1 MRKIVISWII
11 TGLAV
16 AAAAY
21 LVPGIE
27 VVDARGF
34 TTVMVMAAVLGLINA
49 TVRPVLALLSCG
61 CIIATLGL
69 FMLVINTITFLM
81 ASWITAN
88 WFDLGFQVN
97 SWFDA
102 FLGSL
107 VVSVVSFVLSMI
119 LYRDE
124 D

>member
-21 LVPGIE
+21 LVPGIQ
-27 VVDARGF
+27 VANTRGF
-34 TTVMVMAAVLGLINA
+34 ATVMVMAAVLGLINA

-69 FMLVINTITFLM
+69 FMLVINTFTFWLASYIT
-81 ASWITAN
+81 TN

-97 SWFDA
+97 TWFDA

>member
-1 MRKIVISWII
+1 MRRIVISWII
-11 TGLAV
+11 TALAV

-21 LVPGIE
+21 LIPGIE

-34 TTVMVMAAVLGLINA
+34 ATVVVMAAVLGLINA

-69 FMLVINTITFLM
+69 FMLVINTFTFWLASYIT
-81 ASWITAN
+81 SS

-97 SWFDA
+97 GWIDA

-107 VVSVVSFVLSMI
+107 VVSVVSLVLSMI

>member
-11 TGLAV
+11 TALAV

-21 LVPGIE
+21 LIPGIE

-34 TTVMVMAAVLGLINA
+34 ATVVVMAAVLGLINA

-69 FMLVINTITFLM
+69 FMLVINTFTFWL
-81 ASWITAN
+81 ASYITAS

>member
-1 MRKIVISWII
+1 MRRIVISWII
-11 TGLAV
+11 TALAV

-21 LVPGIE
+21 LISGIE

-34 TTVMVMAAVLGLINA
+34 ATLVVMAAVLGLINA

-69 FMLVINTITFLM
+69 FMLVINTFTFWLASYIT
-81 ASWITAN
+81 SN